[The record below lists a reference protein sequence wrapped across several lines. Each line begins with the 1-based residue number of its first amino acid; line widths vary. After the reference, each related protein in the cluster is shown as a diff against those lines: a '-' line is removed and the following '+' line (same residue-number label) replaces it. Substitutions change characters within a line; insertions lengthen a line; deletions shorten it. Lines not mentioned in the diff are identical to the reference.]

1 MRTRQIAKYIE
12 EQIEELKEH
21 IHQQFTASSKHF
33 GEICEKL
40 LEKFK
45 FCAF

>member
-1 MRTRQIAKYIE
+1 MRTRQMAKYIE

-33 GEICEKL
+33 GEIYEKL

>member
-1 MRTRQIAKYIE
+1 MRTRQMAKYIE

-21 IHQQFTASSKHF
+21 IHQQFTANSKHF

-45 FCAF
+45 FFAF